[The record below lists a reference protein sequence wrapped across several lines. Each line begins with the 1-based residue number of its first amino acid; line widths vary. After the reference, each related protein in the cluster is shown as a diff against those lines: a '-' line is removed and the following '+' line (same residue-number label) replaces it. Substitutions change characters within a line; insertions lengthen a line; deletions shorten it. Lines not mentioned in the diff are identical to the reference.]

1 MTAATARSDRR
12 ALKQCLSVRVR
23 MIPQACEEHGLQM
36 CWGHEHDRAIEAAA
50 LALYGT
56 DRRRWP
62 AGARRAAAGG
72 YA

>member
-1 MTAATARSDRR
+1 MKRR
-12 ALKQCLSVRVR
+12 TQSRDDALAQCLDVMVR
-23 MIPQACEEHGLQM
+23 MIPQACLDHGLAS
-36 CWGHEHDRAIEAAA
+36 CWGHEHDAAIEAAA